1 MIGKRRVLAG
11 VGVAAA
17 LLLTACG
24 GGASGGSGG
33 QPAAGATGD
42 PVAGGAGTVLA
53 LSELRTLDPALNG
66 NNGPSG
72 GVIGNA
78 IFGTLLVNDPASGE
92 IEPSL
97 ASAFTTAD
105 GGATFQ
111 LTLRPGLVFSDG
123 TPLDAAAVKAEWD
136 RMRDPATGS
145 VYQAD
150 ASLVASTE
158 VVDATTLKV
167 TMATAVPN
175 FAYSVI
181 TTSLNWIP
189 SPAALA
195 KGPQAFDAAPV
206 GAGPYTLKEWRR
218 QDAMDLV
225 KNPKYWDAPRPYLDT
240 LTIKPA
246 IDAAQRLNTVVS
258 GGADVAVETSWQNL
272 KKAADQG
279 LPSDVLPLSGGNYVA
294 LNTRRAPFDDPRARE
309 AVVDAIDQQA
319 LNVSSFNGTAQLV
332 DTLFAG
338 TSPLHTDQPA
348 SAPDKARAQQL
359 FDQLAA
365 EGKPVAF
372 TFTSTSSTESK
383 AQAEAIQAQLSAYK
397 NVSMQIKTV
406 EYAQIPALQN
416 THDFD
421 ATVTSAAFLDPD
433 PRLWTA
439 FSGKSKVNMSGIDD
453 PQLND
458 ALDKGRAAT
467 DVAER
472 KSAYQVVQDRLV
484 ALHPLLWL
492 TRFASGAVSAKDVG
506 GLTQYGFG
514 SLRPELLWVKK

>member
-1 MIGKRRVLAG
+1 MIRNRRVLAG
-11 VGVAAA
+11 AVIAAA
-17 LLLTACG
+17 AVLLTACG
-24 GGASGGSGG
+24 AGAAGGNGGATE
-33 QPAAGATGD
+33 GATGD
-42 PVAGGAGTVLA
+42 PVAGGTATVLVP
-53 LSELRTLDPALNG
+53 SEPRTLDPALTG
-66 NNGPSG
+66 NHGASG
-72 GVIGNA
+72 AVIGNA
-78 IFGTLLVNDPASGE
+78 LYGTLLVNDPKTGD
-92 IEPSL
+92 IKPSM
-97 ASAFTTAD
+97 ATAFTTTD
-105 GGATFQ
+105 GGATFE
-111 LTLRPGLVFSDG
+111 LTLHDRLVFSDG
-123 TPLDAAAVKAEWD
+123 TPLDAAAVKVNWD

-145 VYQAD
+145 VYRSD

-158 VVDATTLKV
+158 VAGPTTLKV
-167 TMATAVPN
+167 TMAVPVPN
-175 FAYSVI
+175 YAYSII
-181 TTSLNWIP
+181 TSSMNWIA

-195 KGPQAFDAAPV
+195 KGAQAFDAAPV

-218 QDAMDLV
+218 QDAIELV
-225 KNPKYWDAPRPYLDT
+225 RNSKYWDAPRPYLEA
-240 LTIKPA
+240 LTVKPA
-246 IDAAQRLNTVVS
+246 TDAGQRFNTIIS

-272 KKAADQG
+272 RKATDQH

-372 TFTSTSSTESK
+372 TFTSTSATESK